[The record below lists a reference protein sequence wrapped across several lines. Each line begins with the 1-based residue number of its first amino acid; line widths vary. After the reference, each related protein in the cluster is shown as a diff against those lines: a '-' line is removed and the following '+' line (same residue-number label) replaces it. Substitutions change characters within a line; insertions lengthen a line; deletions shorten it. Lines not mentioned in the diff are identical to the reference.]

1 MKTVEKSKKVEN
13 AEIISGKDNHK
24 TEGKCIYTISSILKK
39 IRETYYYYW
48 HKLKLWIKSD
58 FYRKLRKDE
67 QFWAEVWVP
76 KKKKSLQMTKQEL
89 TRGKRFSI
97 PSKKGKKYIWA
108 SIIRPENHGN
118 YLIEY
123 CLKRILQLPEPDL
136 VVNVLQNE
144 FPHNLNDYQFIV
156 NPGTTTLYQD
166 PKIDIALQNFVPKIP
181 IICFGASIWYRD
193 RWSKFV
199 DENKLVHVAKK
210 MQYPIGCRDP
220 FTYDLLQHNGIE
232 SEFIG
237 CPTLFYQGNTV
248 RGDYFA
254 FSFGR
259 DNIPE
264 QIRLLRHLS
273 EIQKVKV
280 LIHEAREES
289 YCQNLK
295 VEIIKDLHQFLRVY
309 YGAKCV
315 ITGRL
320 HGALPG
326 ISAKK
331 PVFYFKG
338 SPGFDSRLTLLS
350 YLGLPMQSIDEMYG
364 IDTSALQYDFNK
376 VMQLRESFSSYV
388 KKFKEDF
395 DL

>member
-1 MKTVEKSKKVEN
+1 MSLINTIIGVGRWKGKVFYTM
-13 AEIISGKDNHK
+13 ISITRGM
-24 TEGKCIYTISSILKK
+24 KK
-39 IRETYYYYW
+39 IYSYYW
-48 HKLKLWIKSD
+48 YKFKLWVKSE
-58 FYRKLRKDE
+58 FFRKLRKDE
-67 QFWAEVWVP
+67 QFWAKEWVP
-76 KKKKSLQMTKQEL
+76 EKGETLQITKREL
-89 TRGKRFSI
+89 CRGKRLSI
-97 PSKKGKKYIWA
+97 PSNKGKKYIWA
-108 SIIRPENHGN
+108 SIIRAENSGN

-123 CLKRILQLPEPDL
+123 CLKRILQLPKSDL

-144 FPHNLNDYQFIV
+144 FPHNIDDYQFIV

-166 PKIDIALQNFVPKIP
+166 PKIDVAFQKFVPKKIP
-181 IICFGASIWYRD
+181 IICFGASVWYRD
-193 RWSKFV
+193 RWSKFE
-199 DENKLVHVAKK
+199 DENELVQVAKK

-237 CPTLFYQGNTV
+237 CPTLFCQGNIV
-248 RGDYFA
+248 CGDYIT

-259 DNIPE
+259 DNIPK

-273 EIQKVKV
+273 EIQNVEV

-295 VEIIKDLHQFLRVY
+295 VEIIKDLHQFLIVY
-309 YGAKCV
+309 YGAKCI

-326 ISAKK
+326 ISAHK
-331 PVFYFKG
+331 PVFYFKDT
-338 SPGFDSRLTLLS
+338 PEFDSRLTLLS
-350 YLGLPMQSIDEMYG
+350 YLGMPIRAIDEMYSVD
-364 IDTSALQYDFNK
+364 ISAIEYDFNK
-376 VMQLRESFSSYV
+376 VIHLKESFTNYI